1 MAKRYIGDAVVTITY
16 HDAGDYRGT
25 VRVGNHSW
33 AFDDLHAPAGGIRFA
48 YDSPEAYDMMAASA
62 VGFGSYYST
71 GNRDDAPDW
80 APSEETADA
89 IAEATQWAQNDR
101 GGYEVRRTQKVKPA
115 SVSERRSSL
124 DAFTR
129 AYLEAALWSSND
141 NADDSGG
148 EPLDKNYSPDDID
161 SATMVQMVADCADFQ
176 ERFAEQISESGI
188 DDEKAGHRFWLARN
202 GHGVSFNDDET
213 TPATEA
219 LQDGAEEYGEFYLTV
234 GDDGLIYGP
243 PPGAYGVRS
252 NRQRPMARAARQGHR
267 VADFTT
273 LPEIIAHA
281 QAEGAT
287 HVVVSRSGATVYFP
301 IRSGGRYEEAILWHE
316 HGYWHSPAPSH
327 TKIVERLPKGAEP
340 IGEYLA
346 AQAAPSAVVE
356 SSQRVRDYI
365 AVDNRGRVVGGPYKD
380 YGQAKKSAD
389 QAGGYVEFAMKEG
402 RGVAAARRHPSAVY
416 IFTLNGAWK
425 HERVPARVGM
435 IVRINLGVEPN
446 GQARSGAEDYVIT
459 RVDTKHGQEGRVA
472 VKPAHGAGQETW
484 GDPRGYLAVGTD
496 LHGVAREHVA
506 ARKGIAGM
514 TPSDEEQEAGARYAQ
529 DQLGGDHFMSWVRD
543 QIIEAEEMGR
553 REPGSV
559 FPLGTKTAYKKL
571 ARNMLQQLEWD
582 TKRDMDGTK
591 AFFDGFTEELKSDS
605 TVNWLADE
613 IETIHKD
620 SVGPGMDEMR
630 RSPTAHAPTPH
641 VRAPARPARARPKPR
656 VAASRRR
663 TPAKRR
669 R

>member
-161 SATMVQMVADCADFQ
+161 SATMVQMVADCTDFQ
-176 ERFAEQISESGI
+176 EKYAELLSESGI
-188 DDEKAGHRFWLARN
+188 EDGHAGFCFWLSRN
-202 GHGVSFNDDET
+202 GHRSGFFDESSID
-213 TPATEA
+213 EEFQEK
-219 LQDGAEEYGEFYLTV
+219 LQDAAESYGGVDLMV
-234 GDDGLIYGP
+234 DDGVISDGIHWT
-243 PPGAYGVRS
+243 PPGAS
-252 NRQRPMARAARQGHR
+252 ETRQPMARATRRGHR

-273 LPEIIAHA
+273 LP
-281 QAEGAT
+281 
-287 HVVVSRSGATVYFP
+287 
-301 IRSGGRYEEAILWHE
+301 
-316 HGYWHSPAPSH
+316 
-327 TKIVERLPKGAEP
+327 
-340 IGEYLA
+340 
-346 AQAAPSAVVE
+346 
-356 SSQRVRDYI
+356 
-365 AVDNRGRVVGGPYKD
+365 
-380 YGQAKKSAD
+380 
-389 QAGGYVEFAMKEG
+389 
-402 RGVAAARRHPSAVY
+402 
-416 IFTLNGAWK
+416 
-425 HERVPARVGM
+425 
-435 IVRINLGVEPN
+435 
-446 GQARSGAEDYVIT
+446 
-459 RVDTKHGQEGRVA
+459 
-472 VKPAHGAGQETW
+472 
-484 GDPRGYLAVGTD
+484 
-496 LHGVAREHVA
+496 
-506 ARKGIAGM
+506 
-514 TPSDEEQEAGARYAQ
+514 
-529 DQLGGDHFMSWVRD
+529 
-543 QIIEAEEMGR
+543 
-553 REPGSV
+553 
-559 FPLGTKTAYKKL
+559 
-571 ARNMLQQLEWD
+571 
-582 TKRDMDGTK
+582 
-591 AFFDGFTEELKSDS
+591 
-605 TVNWLADE
+605 
-613 IETIHKD
+613 KD

-630 RSPTAHAPTPH
+630 RSPTVHAPTPH